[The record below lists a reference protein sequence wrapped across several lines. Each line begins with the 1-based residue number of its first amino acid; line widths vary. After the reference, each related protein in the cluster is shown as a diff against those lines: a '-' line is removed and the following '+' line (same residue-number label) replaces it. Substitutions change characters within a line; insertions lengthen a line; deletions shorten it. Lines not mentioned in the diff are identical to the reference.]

1 MITVYNKEEVTAYL
15 ITESASEPA
24 RVSNVECF
32 DKNSLFY
39 LRFEARLQDFNIKN
53 RNNRIYK
60 GTAMVPSLNADHIF
74 ELEKAGSWF
83 GEAGHPVTDDVKR
96 ILTIDPKLI
105 SHKIVSHTVDTNEC
119 RGVIETIDS
128 EYGRQM
134 ARHILQ
140 NMEPAFS
147 LRALAPIVAKPNG
160 VSVVET
166 KAHVVTYDWVI
177 LPSHKTAYRD
187 QSKPIEKIIKKII
200 SDGNT
205 VTECSITPVQESSI
219 LNYIASESSKV
230 KLISNVCEVAL
241 EGLHLSDD
249 MRHAIIRE
257 SNRTF
262 IVPIEDRIKSDVS
275 KYLLSL

>member
-1 MITVYNKEEVTAYL
+1 MYNKEEIAAYL
-15 ITESASEPA
+15 IMESTTEPA
-24 RVSNVECF
+24 RVSNVEVF

-39 LRFEARLQDFNIKN
+39 LRFETRLQDFNIKN
-53 RNNRIYK
+53 RNNRIYM
-60 GTAMVPSLNADHIF
+60 GNAMVPSLNAEHII
-74 ELEKAGSWF
+74 ELESAGSWF
-83 GEAGHPVTDDVKR
+83 GEAGHPMTDDIKR

-105 SHKIVSHTVDTNEC
+105 SHKIISHTADNNQC
-119 RGVIETIDS
+119 RGVIETCDS

-134 ARHILQ
+134 TKHILQ

-147 LRALAPIVAKPNG
+147 LRALAPLTKKPDG
-160 VSVVET
+160 TSVVQA

-200 SDGNT
+200 DDGNA

-219 LNYIASESSKV
+219 LNYITSESSQV

-241 EGLHLSDD
+241 EGMTLSDD
-249 MRHAIIRE
+249 MRHAILRE
-257 SNRTF
+257 SGRTY
-262 IVPIEDRIKSDVS
+262 IVPLEERIKTDISN
-275 KYLLSL
+275 YIINL